1 MVYKEDKKELIKDVS
16 LYLFSEKGFEA
27 TSIRQIAH
35 ALNIN
40 IAMISYYFGSK
51 ENLLEEIIK
60 DKLEVIKLHEK
71 DIIIENNN
79 SEQNLEIFIKCLI
92 DKFIQNTAFYNLLHS
107 ELIIKQRVF
116 SNDTYYTVKQHNEAI
131 LQKILASG
139 IEEGLFRHT
148 PTINIIQIFII
159 GPYINFILNRKYYSN
174 IAEPGIDDSFDR
186 YIKDVLIQNIIK
198 STISLLK

>member
-131 LQKILASG
+131 LQKIIASG